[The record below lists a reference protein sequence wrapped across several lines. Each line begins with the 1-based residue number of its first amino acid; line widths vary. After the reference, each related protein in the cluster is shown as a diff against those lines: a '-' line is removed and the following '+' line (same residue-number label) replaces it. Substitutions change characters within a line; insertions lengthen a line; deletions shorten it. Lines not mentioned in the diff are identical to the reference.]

1 MNARLAIRIAAALLA
16 VAMLAVPASAL
27 AGKGGGKNKNKAFVV
42 CKHGCKYRTIQKA
55 VDKAKGKKN
64 AVVKVKKGKYVEGV
78 QVIGSK
84 FNGLT
89 IKGVGGHEAKQKTI
103 LDGTNAQLP
112 GGVGIANNGIQV
124 DDASKVTIKD
134 MWVRDYAANGVWF
147 RDSDTSDDKNSCKN
161 FTADNVDVSFNRGYG
176 LFAFGCTGGTFE
188 NSEGWGHGDSAWYIG
203 ATPFQDNPKVTVLK
217 NLDAYENI
225 LGYSGTNSKYVT
237 ITKSAFYNNGV
248 GLVPNTLDSEP
259 FEPNGTGVI
268 KNNDIFW
275 NNLNYYLPDSPVH
288 TVSGG
293 LGGGVNYPIGIG
305 VALFGS
311 DGWIV
316 KDNNIFGN
324 FMWGVALFSDPLG
337 NEGDDAISRNN
348 VIINNSMGRDDTDTN
363 GQADIYNDGS
373 GGNNCFEGNESS
385 TFVEDESAPGPN
397 HATTEQI
404 YPECPVPSGTQ
415 PNPGAT
421 GGSLGNIYNQLNV
434 LLPFVSADPPEN
446 QECFWNQHSHPPF
459 KDYEA
464 IDVTP
469 GPTCP
474 A

>member
-1 MNARLAIRIAAALLA
+1 MNVRLATRIVAALLA

-27 AGKGGGKNKNKAFVV
+27 AGKGGKNKNKAYVV
-42 CKHGCKYRTIQKA
+42 CAHGCDYRTIQKA
-55 VDKAKGKKN
+55 VNKAKGKKD

-84 FNGLT
+84 YNGLT
-89 IKGVGGHEAKQKTI
+89 IKGAGGSDDKQQTI

-124 DDASKVTIKD
+124 DDASKVTVKD

-147 RDSDTSDDKNSCKN
+147 RDSDTSDNKNSCKN

-203 ATPFQDNPKVTVLK
+203 ATPFQDNPKTTVLK

-275 NNLNYYLPDSPVH
+275 NNLNYYLPASPVQ

-293 LGGGVNYPIGIG
+293 LGGGVNYPTGIGI
-305 VALFGS
+305 ALFGS
-311 DGWIV
+311 DGWVV

-337 NEGDDAISRNN
+337 NEGDDAISQNN
-348 VIINNSMGRDDTDTN
+348 VVINNAMGRDGTDTN
-363 GQADIYNDGS
+363 GQADLYTDGS
-373 GGNNCFEGNESS
+373 GSNNCFEGNDTS
-385 TFVEDESAPGPN
+385 TVVADESAPGPN
-397 HATTEQI
+397 HATVEQL
-404 YPECPVPSGTQ
+404 YPECPVPSGSQ

-446 QECFWNQHSHPPF
+446 QECFWNRHSHPPY
-459 KDYEA
+459 KDYEPL
-464 IDVTP
+464 DVVP

-474 A
+474 